1 MNLIPINLKTK
12 TYSNRK
18 IEAIKLFLFLLLLP
32 PIFSLILSTVKLF
45 EKRGSRNV
53 LIFSFSFFYSLFL
66 TYLTPHYDTIQ
77 RFWDFS
83 GQNDQISLDFDPLS
97 ILASFL
103 IHNLPIQSFHLF
115 FLFYFAIILL
125 NARSFLENNILSN
138 FSILIAITIIYFRN
152 IGDITYYTLAV
163 SVCLYF
169 ASKNV
174 IQIWKLVILILV
186 VYLIHPGLLL
196 ILLPGIVLFYLL
208 KRKYYKLSIIYLII
222 FFVITYRVFTITE
235 PIGGVSNE
243 FINQFISLFNS
254 YVTSEGQWGRR
265 TNLSNLSEGL
275 RLNIFTSIVKI
286 LMLLVCYALFRFRK
300 QIENMF
306 VLSIYIISLILYFT
320 ANGLYT
326 INERVIVTNV
336 ILGAYLLVPILE
348 QYKNQALKKNYSV
361 LVVVIF
367 FFSLNIYNPPREVIF
382 YDTNSSYEITT
393 RAFYVPSF
401 VLIFYDNMGYSD
413 EYLRKNAKYNPIYNP
428 KDKYE

>member
-1 MNLIPINLKTK
+1 MNLIPINLKTN
-12 TYSNRK
+12 SNRK

-45 EKRGSRNV
+45 EKRGSTNV
-53 LIFSFSFFYSLFL
+53 LIFSFSFFYALFL

-103 IHNLPIQSFHLF
+103 IHNLSIQSFHLF
-115 FLFYFAIILL
+115 FLFYFTIILL
-125 NARSFLENNILSN
+125 NARSFLENKILSS

-163 SVCLYF
+163 SICLYF

-174 IQIWKLVILILV
+174 IQIWRLVILILV

-196 ILLPGIVLFYLL
+196 ILLPAIVLFYLL

-222 FFVITYRVFTITE
+222 FFVLTYRVFTITE

-254 YVTSEGQWGRR
+254 YVASDGQWGRR

-286 LMLLVCYALFRFRK
+286 LMLFVCYTLFRFRK

-348 QYKNQALKKNYSV
+348 QYKNQALKKTYGV

-367 FFSLNIYNPPREVIF
+367 FFSLNIYNPPRDVIF

-401 VLIFYDNMGYSD
+401 ALIFYDNMGYSD
-413 EYLRKNAKYNPIYNP
+413 EYLRKNAKYNPVYNP